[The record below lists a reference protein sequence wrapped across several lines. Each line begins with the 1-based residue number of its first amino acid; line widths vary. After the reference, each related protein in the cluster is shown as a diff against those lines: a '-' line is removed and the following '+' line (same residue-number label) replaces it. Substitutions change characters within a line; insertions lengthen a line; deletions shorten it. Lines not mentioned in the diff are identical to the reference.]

1 MTAIRA
7 LSTETTD
14 AHNFA
19 LVADP
24 AVVAVLAAALTL
36 LKVSLISG
44 HDKIRAAFIDDEAR
58 QAFDQM
64 LNLLD
69 LAGVMDDSEV
79 LKIAGGIAVEGLQ
92 YIYREKPQWF
102 LEGRRDAIVLPAAAP
117 HSTEAN

>member
-1 MTAIRA
+1 VTSIRA

-36 LKVSLISG
+36 LKVSLTSD
-44 HDKIRAAFIDDEAR
+44 HDKIRAAFADDEAR

-64 LNLLD
+64 LNLMA

-79 LKIAGGIAVEGLQ
+79 LRIAGGIAVEGLQ

-102 LEGRRDAIVLPAAAP
+102 LEGRRDAIVLPAATP
-117 HSTEAN
+117 HSAEAN